1 MTKVLILQGGTSS
14 EREVSLRSGNSVKRA
29 LEVCGHTVGVADPGD
44 DSFDLRRAVEGYDV
58 VFSVLHG
65 TGGEDGA
72 MQAQLDQTGI
82 PYVGSD
88 TASSEL
94 CFDKW
99 RYREKLLEAD
109 YPVASGELVDLE
121 SFWQSDLLRQPF
133 VLKPYNGGSSI
144 DTLIQRDPDTVDHQE
159 IERLFGSHAKMLL
172 EELVSGVEITIPVL
186 DQTALPV
193 IEIIPPESGEFDY
206 DNKYNGQSQELCPP
220 QHVSEEVQQRAR
232 DMATQIHKLC
242 GCGGYSR
249 TDMIVGLDGLL
260 TVLETNTLPGM
271 TDQSLFPKAAA
282 TAGIDMPTL
291 CDQLV
296 QLTLTSRTAN
306 A

>member
-14 EREVSLRSGNSVKRA
+14 EREVSLRSGSSVKNA
-29 LEVCGHTVGVADPGD
+29 LELAGHEVGVADPGNQD
-44 DSFDLRRAVEGYDV
+44 FDLATATRGYDI

-65 TGGEDGA
+65 TGGEDGV
-72 MQAQLDQTGI
+72 MQAQLDAIGI
-82 PYVGSD
+82 PYVGSN
-88 TASSEL
+88 TVSSEL

-99 RYREKLLEAD
+99 RYREKLLEAGFR
-109 YPVASGELVDLE
+109 VARGELVDLE
-121 SFWQSDLLRQPF
+121 SFWQSDLVKQPF
-133 VLKPYNGGSSI
+133 VLKPYDGGSSI
-144 DTLIQRDPDTVDHQE
+144 DTLIQRDPNTLDRQTVEQMFANH
-159 IERLFGSHAKMLL
+159 SKMLL
-172 EELVSGVEITIPVL
+172 ENLVAGVEITVPVL
-186 DQTALPV
+186 GDGALPV

-220 QHVSEEVQQRAR
+220 LHVNEDVQRHAR
-232 DMATQIHKLC
+232 DMAVQIHTLC

-249 TDMIVGLDGLL
+249 TDMIVSADGSL

-282 TAGIDMPTL
+282 VAGINMPTL
-291 CDQLV
+291 CSQLV
-296 QLTLTSRTAN
+296 QSALTNQTAS